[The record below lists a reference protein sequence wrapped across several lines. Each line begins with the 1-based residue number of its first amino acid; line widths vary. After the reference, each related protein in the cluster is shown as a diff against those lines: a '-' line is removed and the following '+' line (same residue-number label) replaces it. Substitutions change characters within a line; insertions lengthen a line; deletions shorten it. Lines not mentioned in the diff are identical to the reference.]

1 VFHRSRH
8 FLAITCLTI
17 TLVAFAAIVGLSPNS
32 SVLAAPLPQTDPA
45 VIVGAGDISNCSN
58 TEDMYT
64 AYLMDSIEGT
74 VITLGDDAY
83 EAGTLAEFNECYDP
97 TWGRHKE
104 RTRPVPGN
112 HEYGT
117 QGAEGYFTYYGEA
130 ATPLEPECTRDCKG
144 YYSYDVGAWHVVAL
158 NSEIPNQAG
167 SEQEQWLRADLA
179 ANPTACT
186 LAYYHRPTF
195 SSGHHG
201 SGAAIDLYQALYDY
215 GADVVLVGHDHNYE
229 RFAPQSPSGEYEPER
244 GIRQIVVGTGGATL
258 RDFEF
263 IQPNSEV
270 RDHETWGVIKM
281 TLYPDSYDWEFIPM
295 PGQTF
300 TDAGS
305 SPCVSN
311 PDLPPPPEPSATEV
325 EAESAADSIIEI
337 ATTGVAATPVT
348 TVTSGATTGSTAASA
363 STSSTA
369 TGSQY
374 ILQPGDTLFAVALRY
389 GVDWT
394 DLAEANGLTENSL
407 LQIGQIL
414 AVPGTGSES
423 SPVSTTTTNTSGSAT
438 TTPVATTRTQTA
450 TTGTSTAGSS
460 TTTSRSQASGDT
472 VTVTSGDT
480 IISIALANDVDW
492 QELLEVNGL
501 EEDSII
507 QIGQEL
513 ELP

>member
-1 VFHRSRH
+1 M
-8 FLAITCLTI
+8 
-17 TLVAFAAIVGLSPNS
+17 
-32 SVLAAPLPQTDPA
+32 
-45 VIVGAGDISNCSN
+45 GAGDISNCSN
-58 TEDMYT
+58 IEDTYT
-64 AYLMDSIEGT
+64 AYLMDSIDGT

-83 EAGTLAEFNECYDP
+83 EVGSLQDFNDCYAP
-97 TWGRHKE
+97 TWGRHLD

-112 HEYGT
+112 HEYGS
-117 QGAEGYFTYYGEA
+117 QGAEGYFTYYGDA
-130 ATPLEPECTRDCKG
+130 ATPLEPGCTRDCKG
-144 YYSYDVGAWHVVAL
+144 YYSYDLGAWHIVAL

-195 SSGHHG
+195 SSGRHG
-201 SGAAIDLYQALYDY
+201 GGAAIDLYRALYDY

-229 RFAPQSPSGEYEPER
+229 RFAPQSPSGQYEPER

-258 RDFEF
+258 RDFDF

-281 TLYPDSYDWEFIPM
+281 TLHPDSYDWEFIPI

-311 PDLPPPPEPSATEV
+311 PDLPPPPEPIATE
-325 EAESAADSIIEI
+325 ADQAA
-337 ATTGVAATPVT
+337 VLT
-348 TVTSGATTGSTAASA
+348 TVSTATTGSTRQRQQRQQRRRQRRRR
-363 STSSTA
+363 STPARAIRRA
-369 TGSQY
+369 TGGKY
-374 ILQPGDTLFAVALRY
+374 VIQPGDTLFAVATRY
-389 GVDWT
+389 DVAWT
-394 DLAEANGLTENSL
+394 TLAEANNLTEESI
-407 LQIGQIL
+407 LQIGQEIV
-414 AVPGTGSES
+414 VPGTDGENSAGA
-423 SPVSTTTTNTSGSAT
+423 STSTSTAKTTPISAT
-438 TTPVATTRTQTA
+438 TPAATTA
-450 TTGTSTAGSS
+450 TTTSGTSSTSTAKQTPGAG
-460 TTTSRSQASGDT
+460 TIT
-472 VTVTSGDT
+472 VASGDT

-507 QIGQEL
+507 QIGQVL
-513 ELP
+513 KLP